1 MIERRLGAGRAY
13 REGTF
18 LFTVDKGKAGAAY
31 VHCDQGR
38 ATPSLKD
45 VGFIEIVRSAFVKEK
60 LVALGLA
67 DVDSYGNADSTQDED
82 SAFHTAGAERAGK
95 LSR

>member
-1 MIERRLGAGRAY
+1 MIERRSGAGRAY

-18 LFTVDKGKAGAAY
+18 LFTVDKGKVGAAY

-45 VGFIEIVRSAFVKEK
+45 VGFIEMLDQLSLKKKIG
-60 LVALGLA
+60 ALGLT
-67 DVDSYGNADSTQDED
+67 DVDSYALTLLQR
-82 SAFHTAGAERAGK
+82 AGASQRRSVG
-95 LSR
+95 LG